1 MFPPCLSDETAGAVP
16 GMLLPSRY
24 LRRICA
30 PDPHVTPPLQAR
42 KIYLS
47 ESVPLPQVDL
57 ARSAQVVRPCPASAG
72 LARDDLKIDGREP
85 GRKGAGRR
93 ARRRQPRCSARPGSR
108 MSRSS
113 TFPTTSS
120 TPTTL
125 PVRASPDTVRRLPAT
140 APHQRDKPP
149 PVVKAPFRPGGD
161 SYTMEMLWFR

>member
-16 GMLLPSRY
+16 RMLLPSRY

-72 LARDDLKIDGREP
+72 LARDDLKIDGRKP

-93 ARRRQPRCSARPGSR
+93 ARGRQPRCSARPGSR
-108 MSRSS
+108 TSRSS

-120 TPTTL
+120 TPTTS
-125 PVRASPDTVRRLPAT
+125 PVRASDRGEAQHSTPTF
-140 APHQRDKPP
+140 APNGQPP
-149 PVVKAPFRPGGD
+149 PTGRQ
-161 SYTMEMLWFR
+161 M